1 MNNPDRIWVMS
12 DYVQAEIMVA
22 AWFGPIPLMKE
33 WFKTNQDIHLNVAK
47 LIGQQVEKHKIKLPN
62 KAWNRKPWQELDAN
76 EPLDHDIERDLAKRT
91 VHANTNGM
99 WRTRFAR
106 ITGLPVFIAGQVQ
119 DIYHGLFPEIRGSYH
134 VGIQQQVA
142 INGTLTNPLGWSRT
156 FYNVNPL
163 SGQYEEDEFRVM
175 YAWIPQSTIGMLTIR
190 AYLLHCEQFAAELPE
205 ATIKL
210 WTPQNILARG
220 YDVQLQV
227 HDMLA
232 VSTPNDS
239 TLIRNTAQAMR
250 EASRYTM
257 MINDD
262 SLVIP
267 VDFKVGPSWGDMKK
281 YVLEDNDEYY
291 GRSK

>member
-1 MNNPDRIWVMS
+1 MNNPDRIWIMS

-47 LIGQQVEKHKIKLPN
+47 LIGEQVEKHKIKLPN
-62 KAWNRKPWQELDAN
+62 KAWGRKPWQELDAN
-76 EPLDHDIERDLAKRT
+76 DPLDHDIERDLAKRT

-106 ITGLPVFIAGQVQ
+106 ITGLPVFVAGQVQ
-119 DIYHGLFPEIRGSYH
+119 DIYHGLFPEIRGNYH
-134 VGIQQQVA
+134 KRIQDQVA
-142 INGTLTNPLGWSRT
+142 TNGTLTNPLGWSRT

-163 SGQYEEDEFRVM
+163 SGQYEDDELRVM
-175 YAWIPQSTIGMLTIR
+175 YAWIPQSTVGMLTIR
-190 AYLLHCEQFAAELPE
+190 AYLLLCEQFAAELPE
-205 ATIKL
+205 AAVRL

-220 YDVQLQV
+220 HNVQLQV

-232 VSTPNDS
+232 VSAPNDP

-250 EASRYTM
+250 EASRYPM

-262 SLVIP
+262 PLVIP
-267 VDFKVGPSWGDMKK
+267 VDFKVGPSWGQLSK
-281 YVLEDNDEYY
+281 YVP
-291 GRSK
+291 